1 MNSNSQTG
9 MRGEELAAKHIVS
22 KNYTIIEQNYR
33 TPLGE
38 IDIIAQKGNKIA
50 FIEVK
55 CRIGDSKG
63 KPYEAITPTKLH
75 HMRRAATFYILQ
87 KKLKNYKL
95 SLQVISIELRPDLSI
110 IKLLWFDDMS

>member
-9 MRGEELAAKHIVS
+9 VRGEELAAKHIVS
-22 KNYTIIEQNYR
+22 KKYTILERNYR

-38 IDIIAQKGNKIA
+38 IDIIAQKDNKIA

-55 CRIGDSKG
+55 CRIGDTKG
-63 KPYEAITPTKLH
+63 KPYEAITRTKLH

-95 SLQVISIELRPDLSI
+95 SLHVISIQLKSDLTVE
-110 IKLLWFDDMS
+110 KLLWFDDLV